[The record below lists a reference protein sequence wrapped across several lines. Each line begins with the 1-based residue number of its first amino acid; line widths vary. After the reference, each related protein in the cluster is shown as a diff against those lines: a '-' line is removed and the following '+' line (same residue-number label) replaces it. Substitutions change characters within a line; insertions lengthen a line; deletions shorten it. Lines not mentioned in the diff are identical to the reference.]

1 MKGMQ
6 LFYTPEVKQL
16 IEDFSYCF
24 DVKITFF
31 SPDMYEYLV
40 GYHTRSSDFC
50 TLMQNGLDARSRCIQ
65 QDKLMCSRC
74 REEGRKQ
81 IYVCHAGLVE
91 IIIPILVEGEL
102 AAYAFL
108 GQFRSSDMLPDR
120 LLEEWR
126 RSSLDED
133 ELTAAFLDR
142 PVYTGERLEKMV
154 RLFSHNLEL
163 LLSSRALNVF
173 HPSITEGVLS
183 YIDRHISEK
192 IDIADVAASLARSES
207 AVSHAVKK
215 ELGISFKELLITRRI
230 SAFEQHIASQ
240 PGIQIKEAALKVGYD
255 DALYFSRL
263 YRQKRGCT
271 PTSFAK
277 SMAAGGKMYLQK
289 L

>member
-1 MKGMQ
+1 MQ

-16 IEDFSYCF
+16 IENFSYCF

-50 TLMQNGLDARSRCIQ
+50 TLMQNGLNARYRCIQ

-74 REEGRKQ
+74 HEEGSKQ

-91 IIIPILVEGEL
+91 IIIPISFEGEI

-108 GQFRSSDMLPDR
+108 GQFRSSDTLPDS

-126 RSSLDED
+126 RASLDEK

-142 PVYTGERLEKMV
+142 PMYTGEKLEKMI
-154 RLFSHNLEL
+154 RLFSQNLEL

-192 IDIADVAASLARSES
+192 FDIGDVAAFLSKSES

-230 SAFEQHIASQ
+230 SAFEQLILSQ
-240 PGIQIKEAALKVGYD
+240 PGIQIKEAARKVGYD

-271 PTSFAK
+271 PSSFAE
-277 SMAAGGKMYLQK
+277 SMTAGGKMSLQK